1 MLDPCGTRCWTRTR
15 SRSRSWLGARRS
27 GIRRGILIGSIVPRG
42 RRGSRRGTL
51 LPSAMRRRG
60 SLLCRLMLGC
70 SRWRGLM
77 SRWRLLGRN
86 WSTCSCL
93 SQQSSRSRSLLL
105 LSLSPSPR
113 PPPTWMPQ
121 SSHEPKTSRPSSSA
135 NSRFVPSTSFNHLV
149 RYLLSSCPQYPGLLP
164 RFHTPGG
171 FDLYGDVNGDLSP
184 SSHSQ
189 FYDPYA
195 CVPVPMPEYPSDAS
209 YYSSPCPLSSFGFS
223 DPWTSEGSSSASSSP
238 GSLSKPLHSDALPFS
253 LTLSPKSLVEDILA
267 MPMPMP
273 ISDFSELGLGMPM
286 IHAPVASQ
294 YADLAMLEFVNFS

>member
-1 MLDPCGTRCWTRTR
+1 MGKTDHRMLSKDVGSVWNAMLDEDKEPFEELARSEKKRHQERYPDWKYSPKGTKGESERYSAAKRNAAKRKPAVPTHAGMQPLERLDEPMET
-15 SRSRSWLGARRS
+15 S
-27 GIRRGILIGSIVPRG
+27 GPKLEY
-42 RRGSRRGTL
+42 L
-51 LPSAMRRRG
+51 QLPISAVKQEQISSPVI
-60 SLLCRLMLGC
+60 SL
-70 SRWRGLM
+70 
-77 SRWRLLGRN
+77 
-86 WSTCSCL
+86 
-93 SQQSSRSRSLLL
+93 
-105 LSLSPSPR
+105 
-113 PPPTWMPQ
+113 
-121 SSHEPKTSRPSSSA
+121 PKPSSSSDLDA
-135 NSRFVPSTSFNHLV
+135 AEFTRTEDIPPLV
-149 RYLLSSCPQYPGLLP
+149 LGELQYPGLLP

-273 ISDFSELGLGMPM
+273 ISDFPELGLGMPM